1 MLGDILTPQLSRSQR
16 RLTVAG
22 LVALAATMLVAVS
35 FVRASPANAYVLEV
49 YCDKLTPPAT
59 ACNDEPT
66 YRSWAFNHAEYD
78 GSGTVSVCEH
88 TYGPDYNTVS
98 RRCNDNVVGSATDLD
113 YYFAHGFYLHLK
125 CGNNSAYNHTIY
137 CWGNT

>member
-1 MLGDILTPQLSRSQR
+1 LTPDLSPSRR

-22 LVALAATMLVAVS
+22 LISLAAVLAAIG
-35 FVRASPANAYVLEV
+35 FVRPAPANAYVLEV
-49 YCDKLTPPAT
+49 YCNILTPPT
-59 ACNDEPT
+59 TTCNDEPT

-78 GSGTVSVCEH
+78 GSGTVNVCEH
-88 TYGPDYNTVS
+88 TYGPEYNTVS
-98 RRCNDNVVGSATDLD
+98 RRCNNNVVGSATDLD

-125 CGNNSAYNHTIY
+125 CGNNSAYSHTIY